1 VYNAKFDAKVELLE
15 EKIDTIY
22 KKVALLEEKIDT
34 IYKKV
39 ALLEEKVDR
48 NGKTIQDLDE
58 RVDTLGKEVIDY
70 TKAHY
75 SAHQKELD
83 DHDSRIQVLEQFH
96 V

>member
-1 VYNAKFDAKVELLE
+1 MKGHLVLELE
-15 EKIDTIY
+15 DSRS
-22 KKVALLEEKIDT
+22 VAGFYAHQELLEEKIDT

>member
-1 VYNAKFDAKVELLE
+1 MYNAKFDAKVE
-15 EKIDTIY
+15 
-22 KKVALLEEKIDT
+22 LLEEKIDT